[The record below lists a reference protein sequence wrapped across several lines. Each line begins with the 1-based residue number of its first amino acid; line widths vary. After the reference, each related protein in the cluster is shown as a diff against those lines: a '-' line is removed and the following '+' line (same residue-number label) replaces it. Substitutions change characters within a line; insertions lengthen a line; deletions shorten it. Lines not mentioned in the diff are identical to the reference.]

1 MTRKAS
7 SCSGCPSAE
16 DASTSPDTTPPRCSR
31 GSRSSRPRSPRTSG
45 PRSAAT
51 TVSSPP
57 GVSTCSRPRAWIP
70 KRPSRPWCGPWR
82 PRWWASSPSTSRR
95 CASHRM
101 ITAARFAEGMTV
113 AEYLDQMRVNKERF
127 VRVMREAAIEDED
140 REALRR
146 LGPGLRILIVT
157 EDWCGDALYSFP
169 ALARLVE
176 GEPGVEVRVFL
187 RDKSPDVMDQYLK
200 RGPYRTT
207 PVSVFFDE
215 RMNELARFVERQDV
229 VSELHTLSKV

>member
-1 MTRKAS
+1 
-7 SCSGCPSAE
+7 
-16 DASTSPDTTPPRCSR
+16 
-31 GSRSSRPRSPRTSG
+31 
-45 PRSAAT
+45 
-51 TVSSPP
+51 
-57 GVSTCSRPRAWIP
+57 
-70 KRPSRPWCGPWR
+70 
-82 PRWWASSPSTSRR
+82 
-95 CASHRM
+95 M

-127 VRVMREAAIEDED
+127 VRVMREAAIEYED

-200 RGPYRTT
+200 RGLYRTI
-207 PVSVFFDE
+207 PVFVFFDE

>member
-1 MTRKAS
+1 
-7 SCSGCPSAE
+7 
-16 DASTSPDTTPPRCSR
+16 
-31 GSRSSRPRSPRTSG
+31 
-45 PRSAAT
+45 
-51 TVSSPP
+51 
-57 GVSTCSRPRAWIP
+57 
-70 KRPSRPWCGPWR
+70 
-82 PRWWASSPSTSRR
+82 
-95 CASHRM
+95 M
-101 ITAARFAEGMTV
+101 ITAARFAQGMTL

-127 VRVMREAAIEDED
+127 VRFMREAAIGDED

-200 RGPYRTT
+200 RGLYRTI
-207 PVSVFFDE
+207 PVFVFFDE
-215 RMNELARFVERQDV
+215 RMIELARFMERQNV
-229 VSELHTLSKV
+229 VSELHTRSKV